1 MQGFEKNGEI
11 IMTPQCKEKLHK
23 LKEILKRTGG
33 CAVAFSGGVDSSLLL
48 AVAREILGDRC
59 LAVIATSSTYPER
72 ECNQAIEWVK
82 THGFQYVIINS
93 EELDIPEFSA
103 NPKDR
108 CYYCKHELF
117 SRVRE
122 QALTHG
128 LQWIADGSNADDAVD
143 FRPGLKAARESG
155 VLSPLMEAGLTKDD
169 IRTIAREVYHLPM
182 ADKPSMACLASRF
195 PYGSPITRNKLNQ
208 VEKIEAF
215 LEHEG
220 FHVYR
225 ARHHDDILRLELGQE
240 EMSAILND
248 NIRKK
253 ITKFVKDQ
261 GFIYVTLDLEGYRT
275 GSMNEALVIDG
286 KTETL

>member
-1 MQGFEKNGEI
+1 
-11 IMTPQCKEKLHK
+11 MTPQCKEKLHK

-208 VEKIEAF
+208 VEKIEVF